1 MYLITVEGGDGSGKG
16 EAARI
21 LLELAAEYPFPDV
34 HATHEP
40 RRHSELGKL
49 ALTSVKFGDKTP
61 LQEAGLFAADRLDHS
76 HTWIRPLLQQGHVVV
91 SDRNIHSSLIYQ
103 GIVGKL
109 GVEQVGKM
117 NAAAMIPDL
126 VLWID
131 CDPDKAMKRI
141 QSGTLRM
148 SSEKQEYFETAEIQ
162 RTIRQGFID
171 LLSGEIKAPSPFD
184 KCCVVG
190 PILNEGGLDELKN
203 KLRKELRSFFNRK
216 PAPLNVVADEVD
228 RYLLRTLVSDVK
240 KQTRLPGAPQDKTA
254 IHIGWLSG
262 RSPAQWM
269 HYAEQKWDPVNAA
282 EHDVPAT
289 PHAQSCWSVLGTL
302 SLIVGSSEVPRL
314 HKAFGPH
321 RMVTQRHTQRL
332 IKWLEKNRW
341 IHKQQSHV
349 PFAEAQ
355 VFKLRDER
363 LGYGRLALAM
373 WPLRS
378 QLTSWRRSNPNED
391 WQLALRS
398 IIEPADGRQPNPA
411 VRKSI
416 QFIIKRL
423 EMLSSGHEE
432 CPIPS
437 NIEELLAWW
446 ETPPPQKRDYSSS
459 IN

>member
-1 MYLITVEGGDGSGKG
+1 MYLVSVEGGDGSGKG

-21 LLELAAEYPFPDV
+21 LLELAAEFPFPEV

-49 ALTSVKFGDKTP
+49 ALTSVKLGNKTP
-61 LQEAGLFAADRLDHS
+61 LEEAGLFAADRLDHS
-76 HTWIRPLLQQGHVVV
+76 HTWIRPMLAKGHIVI

-103 GIVGKL
+103 GVVGNL
-109 GVEQVGKM
+109 GVGQVAKM

-131 CDPDKAMKRI
+131 CDPDKAIKRI
-141 QSGTLRM
+141 RTGTLRM
-148 SSEKQEYFETAEIQ
+148 TSEKQEYFETPEIQ
-162 RTIRQGFID
+162 RTIRQGFND
-171 LLSGEIKAPSPFD
+171 LLSGKIEVPAPFD
-184 KCCVVG
+184 QCCVIG
-190 PILNEGGLDELKN
+190 PILNEGGLDDLKI
-203 KLRKELRSFFNRK
+203 KLREVLRAFFNRK
-216 PAPLNVVADEVD
+216 PTPLNVDADEVD
-228 RYLLRTLVSDVK
+228 RYLLSTLVKDVQ
-240 KQTRLPGAPQDKTA
+240 KQTRLPGAPQERTA

-262 RSPAQWM
+262 RSPSQWM
-269 HYAEQKWDPVNAA
+269 QEAEDEWPLESARA
-282 EHDVPAT
+282 FDVPAT

-332 IKWLEKNRW
+332 VKWLEQERW

-378 QLTSWRRSNPNED
+378 QLASWRRANREGD
-391 WQLALRS
+391 WAQSLPEIAT
-398 IIEPADGRQPNPA
+398 PVDGRAPPPA
-411 VRKSI
+411 VRKGLEN
-416 QFIIKRL
+416 IIKRL
-423 EMLSSGHEE
+423 QMLSSGHEN
-432 CPIPS
+432 CPVPTS
-437 NIEELLAWW
+437 TEELVTWW
-446 ETPPPQKRDYSSS
+446 QTPPP
-459 IN
+459 

>member
-21 LLELAAEYPFPDV
+21 LLELAAEYPFPEI

-49 ALTSVKFGDKTP
+49 ALTSVKLGNKTP
-61 LQEAGLFAADRLDHS
+61 LEEAGLFAADRLDHS
-76 HTWIRPLLQQGHVVV
+76 HTWIRPLLQKGHIVI

-103 GIVGKL
+103 GIVGDL
-109 GVEQVGKM
+109 GVEQVAKM

-141 QSGTLRM
+141 ESGTLRM
-148 SSEKQEYFETAEIQ
+148 NSEKQEYFETAEIQ
-162 RTIRQGFID
+162 RTIRKGFID

-184 KCCVVG
+184 KCNVVG
-190 PILNEGGLDELKN
+190 PILNEGGLDELKK
-203 KLRKELRSFFNRK
+203 KLRKELRAFFNRK
-216 PAPLNVVADEVD
+216 PAPLNVNADEVD
-228 RYLLRTLVSDVK
+228 RYLLRTLVTDVK
-240 KQTRLPGAPQDKTA
+240 KQTRLPGAPQEKTA

-262 RSPAQWM
+262 RSPAEWM
-269 HYAEQKWDPVNAA
+269 KYAEEKWDS
-282 EHDVPAT
+282 EHAGGFDVPAV
-289 PHAQSCWSVLGTL
+289 PHAHSCWSVLGTL

-332 IKWLEKNRW
+332 IKWLEKTRW

-355 VFKLRDER
+355 VFKLRDSR

-378 QLTSWRRSNPNED
+378 NLASWRRANPEAE
-391 WQLALRS
+391 WESALRTLLVPDEGKQPRPS
-398 IIEPADGRQPNPA
+398 IRRAIDH
-411 VRKSI
+411 I
-416 QFIIKRL
+416 CKRL
-423 EMLSSGHEE
+423 EMLSSGHEN
-432 CPIPS
+432 CPVPS
-437 NIEELLAWW
+437 TVDEILAWW
-446 ETPPPQKRDYSSS
+446 ETPPPSE
-459 IN
+459 